1 MRIATNCAY
10 YHKVCLLVQIG
21 LPELRSAYGLN
32 FASCMIKFRLWA
44 KFAYG
49 QKSRLRQKVCV
60 GAQKVCLGA
69 QKVCLGAH
77 NLTYGLKI
85 LLLH

>member
-21 LPELRSAYGLN
+21 LPELSSAYGLN
-32 FASCMIKFRLWA
+32 FASCMIKFRLLT

-49 QKSRLRQKVCV
+49 QKSRLR
-60 GAQKVCLGA
+60 QKVCLGA